1 MTPGAERRL
10 RVLQSLDSLGA
21 GFQLASHDLDMRGSG
36 NLLGDQQSGH
46 VREVGVE
53 LYQSM
58 LEDAVNALKAGVSD
72 FEEEIADDWSPQI
85 NLGVAVLIPDT
96 YVEDLSVRLGLY
108 RRLAEID
115 TEEGREGFA
124 AELID
129 RFGPLPDETRQ
140 LLDVT
145 AIKAACKSIGIAK
158 LDAGPKGVVMAF
170 RDDTPLEPTKL
181 MSLVRSRPNQLKLRP
196 DSKLVITR
204 VPDEKDKR
212 ILMIRGL
219 LRELSALALA
229 QPR

>member
-1 MTPGAERRL
+1 
-10 RVLQSLDSLGA
+10 
-21 GFQLASHDLDMRGSG
+21 
-36 NLLGDQQSGH
+36 
-46 VREVGVE
+46 
-53 LYQSM
+53 
-58 LEDAVNALKAGVSD
+58 LEDAVNALKAGLKD
-72 FEEEIADDWSPQI
+72 TEEEVADDWSPQI

-129 RFGPLPDETRQ
+129 RFGPLPEETRQ

-145 AIKAACKSIGIAK
+145 AIKAACKSIGISK

-170 RDDTPLEPTKL
+170 RDDTKVEPIQL

-196 DSKLVITR
+196 DSKLVVTR
-204 VPDEKDKR
+204 VPEEKDKR
-212 ILMIRGL
+212 ITLIRNL
-219 LRELSALALA
+219 LREIGALSGGN
-229 QPR
+229 